1 MTTKPYKTESNP
13 SGKVSEPMVSYAVTE
28 KVSLNDLGISSNTF
42 NNLVER
48 AETDFANGQYISA
61 TDLLHKIKQQRGW
74 L

>member
-1 MTTKPYKTESNP
+1 
-13 SGKVSEPMVSYAVTE
+13 MVSYAVTE
-28 KVSLNDLGISSNTF
+28 KISLNDSGISSNTF

-48 AETDFANGQYISA
+48 AETDFANGQYITA